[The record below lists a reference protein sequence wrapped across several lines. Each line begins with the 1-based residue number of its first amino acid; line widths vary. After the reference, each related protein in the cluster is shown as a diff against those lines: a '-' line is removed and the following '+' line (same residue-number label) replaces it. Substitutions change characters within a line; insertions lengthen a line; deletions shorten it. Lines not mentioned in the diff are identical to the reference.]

1 MFRQDWLMQQ
11 IEMAARV
18 LAAIVSRARSG
29 QPLEALGMFDQA
41 YQPLLGVSASLLP
54 VLPDEQL
61 LERLAPGGVP
71 DPDRWPFLVR
81 LLITEADLYATVG
94 DPEQAHARYRRAARI
109 AAELGGDHSPD
120 PELDADVATRLR
132 QTDPDAEL
140 RVVAA
145 RLFERAGRY
154 ADAEDTL
161 FDAIDDLD
169 AIDELDDGG
178 GGDDGGGERSRD
190 GEELVD
196 AAIAMYLR
204 LLGKDDRTLAA
215 GNLPRDE
222 VNQSI
227 AECLRRSVR
236 HRRS

>member
-18 LAAIVSRARSG
+18 LAAIVGKARAG

-41 YQPLLGVSASLLP
+41 YQPLLGVSARLLP
-54 VLPDEQL
+54 VLPDQQL

-71 DPDRWPFLVR
+71 DADRWPFLVR
-81 LLITEADLYATVG
+81 LLITEADLYVTLG

-109 AAELGGDHSPD
+109 ADELGGDRSPD

-132 QTDPDAEL
+132 GTDPDAEL

-145 RLFERAGRY
+145 RLLERAGRF

-161 FDAIDDLD
+161 FDAIDELD
-169 AIDELDDGG
+169 AAD
-178 GGDDGGGERSRD
+178 GERGLGDQTRD
-190 GEELVD
+190 GEALVD

-204 LLGKDDRTLAA
+204 LLAKGDRELAA

-222 VNQSI
+222 VNQSL
-227 AECLRRSVR
+227 AELLTRTPRT
-236 HRRS
+236 